1 MQNKAK
7 SVRVIPAVKNL
18 DGEVVAAF
26 EAKGERGFAG
36 WILFWEH
43 EDSSL
48 SPVDPNYF
56 TDIGQAAATATN
68 LAYEYK
74 IPVYIGQ
81 HTVNK
86 KAGKIIGLQLAPF
99 KELEQGS
106 IEIQM
111 DGANDE
117 TKGYGVYSRYEN
129 GMVKHSVDFWHES
142 DAVAY
147 VRQLA
152 RYHEV
157 KIEPYG
163 WQTGLIE
170 QRPDVIVDD
179 TKAFESFARQ
189 QNFIKDVQR
198 YDPDHPHY
206 PNQYGHYDTK
216 NARVMWDGAVAWTLA
231 VLGRQGLPLDYLNGG
246 DIRVVVMG
254 RTGVGKSALCGIIA
268 DKLRVLGIPV
278 TWNDE
283 QYETAVKPEPWESL
297 FQQQCVGATVR
308 IVEKNLVPN
317 VVYKDQM
324 VAYDTHDR
332 TPNFTQFYDAM
343 VASRSSAK
351 KLISGQMRQ
360 SAGHEGVKLQQ
371 YPDYKQLLLVRQ
383 AVENY
388 LSPSLFYLEGTEEE
402 RMSQFETIKRTLIAH
417 VWGTFPGVEP
427 GPLLEET
434 DQKFNRF
441 ANPEDPK
448 YFIRAAVEHYINPNM
463 LKIDPTDPDRETKLN
478 AFIAA
483 LVDHLY
489 ETYDGRVMPFEVR
502 VKNFIRSLEGKPP
515 LSDWVVKSSIDYPGP
530 DGEQQ

>member
-18 DGEVVAAF
+18 DGEVVGAF

-43 EDSSL
+43 EDGSL

-81 HTVNK
+81 HTVDK

-268 DKLRVLGIPV
+268 DKLRVLSIPV

-324 VAYDTHDR
+324 VAYDTKFK
-332 TPNFTQFYDAM
+332 TVYDTM

-351 KLISGQMRQ
+351 KLALSEMRQ
-360 SAGHEGVKLQQ
+360 TAGHEGVKLQQ

-434 DQKFNRF
+434 DQKFSRF

-463 LKIDPTDPDRETKLN
+463 LKIDPIDPDRETKLN